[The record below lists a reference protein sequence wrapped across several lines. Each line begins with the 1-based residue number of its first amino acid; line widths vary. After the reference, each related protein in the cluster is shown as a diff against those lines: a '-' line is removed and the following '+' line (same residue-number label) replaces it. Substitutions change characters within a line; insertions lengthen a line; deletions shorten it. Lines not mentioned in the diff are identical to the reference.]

1 MTEGKKYDTDKL
13 DYSLVPWRAVDEVV
27 KVLMFGAITKGY
39 GRNNW
44 KHVPNAKRRYAAA
57 AYRHIN
63 AMMEGEWRDVESGLP
78 HAAHAVCCL
87 IFILWLG
94 DETPTD

>member
-27 KVLMFGAITKGY
+27 KVLMFGAAKY
-39 GRNNW
+39 QRDNW
-44 KHVPNAKRRYAAA
+44 KHVSNGKRRYSSA

>member
-1 MTEGKKYDTDKL
+1 MTEGKKFDTDKL
-13 DYSLVPWRAVDEVV
+13 DYSLMPWRAVDEVV
-27 KVLMFGAITKGY
+27 KVLMLGAAKY
-39 GRNNW
+39 QRDNW
-44 KHVPNAKRRYAAA
+44 KKVPNGMRRYAAA